1 MEAMGARM
9 LGFARRG
16 NLQLSLAHT
25 LRLSDTARLAAG
37 QRSLDLLNGDVLS
50 ESTALPKQEWEL
62 QFGGARNGFGGRLIV
77 QWREAARARG
87 CAASGYRSWS
97 TTCSTRSNKFAV
109 LMAAH
114 R

>member
-1 MEAMGARM
+1 MGARM

-25 LRLSDTARLAAG
+25 LRLSDTAKLAAG

-62 QFGGARNGFGGRLIV
+62 QFGGARNGYNNTVQGYNQTLVVFPTNLLAGLFGFKAMPFFQV
-77 QWREAARARG
+77 DDAAQRVAPQV
-87 CAASGYRSWS
+87 
-97 TTCSTRSNKFAV
+97 KF
-109 LMAAH
+109 
-114 R
+114 